1 VPEQSGHCA
10 DPAEE
15 RGRQGCPEG
24 TAPAERVCNT
34 NLSVRILMHQGGA
47 TEAFLR
53 QLPESYP
60 SFILFC
66 EVTNENA
73 NAHYLSFIH
82 YAV

>member
-1 VPEQSGHCA
+1 VPEQSAHSA
-10 DPAEE
+10 DPPEE
-15 RGRQGCPEG
+15 RGRQGYPKG
-24 TAPAERVCNT
+24 TVPAEWVRNT

-60 SFILFC
+60 GFILFC
-66 EVTNENA
+66 EVTDENA
-73 NAHYLSFIH
+73 NIHYLSFTH